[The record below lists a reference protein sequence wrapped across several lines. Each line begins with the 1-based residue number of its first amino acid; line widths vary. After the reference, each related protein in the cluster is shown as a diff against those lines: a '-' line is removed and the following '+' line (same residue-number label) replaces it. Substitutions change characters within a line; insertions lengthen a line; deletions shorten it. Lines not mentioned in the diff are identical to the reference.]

1 VVKDFSD
8 PDLDHWL
15 DAAGVSIF
23 DCKGTVGDMLRLGLE
38 KCTGEIVCFLDD
50 DDLFLPQKLQE
61 VTRVFS
67 ARPSLV
73 FYHNGYE
80 TIDESGST
88 VRCRAYRPVRSSLE
102 LETGS
107 LKLSKLVSLKYS
119 GHLHNLSS
127 ISVRREALTPFLGT
141 IGAIR
146 GTTDCAMFLLAAST
160 NGLLRFDSRVLTLYR
175 VGQHSRTRQLLRHQ
189 GGAEVDWTYRAD
201 GLQKITF
208 TLDRLQTDIQREPLR
223 RFAELLSS
231 SIRLKLYLVSSRRFP
246 SVLRPSDVR
255 NTLLLLSL
263 HPSAEVVIDM
273 GLSFLA
279 RLYKDTATNLF
290 ARLLTIY
297 LGVQSQ

>member
-1 VVKDFSD
+1 MNPIVTVLVTASGRRQWLRTAVESVLVEGKIPRRSEVLVVKDFSD

-160 NGLLRFDSRVLTLYR
+160 NGLLRFDSRLDPAS
-175 VGQHSRTRQLLRHQ
+175 HSSHR
-189 GGAEVDWTYRAD
+189 
-201 GLQKITF
+201 
-208 TLDRLQTDIQREPLR
+208 
-223 RFAELLSS
+223 S
-231 SIRLKLYLVSSRRFP
+231 
-246 SVLRPSDVR
+246 
-255 NTLLLLSL
+255 
-263 HPSAEVVIDM
+263 
-273 GLSFLA
+273 
-279 RLYKDTATNLF
+279 
-290 ARLLTIY
+290 
-297 LGVQSQ
+297 